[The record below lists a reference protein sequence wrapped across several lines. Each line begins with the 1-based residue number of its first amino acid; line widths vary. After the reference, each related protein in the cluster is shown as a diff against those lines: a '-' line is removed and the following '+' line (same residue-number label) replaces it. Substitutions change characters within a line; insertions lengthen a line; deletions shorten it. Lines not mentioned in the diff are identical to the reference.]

1 MTCGRRFAFAFAPPA
16 FLATLATMRS
26 PHALDQADP
35 LARFRAEFHLPPGR
49 IYLDG
54 NSLGLLSRRAEAHL
68 RRVLD
73 EWRTLGISG
82 WTDATPPWITLSE
95 TIAARLAPL
104 LGAAPDEVAVTGSTT
119 ANLHQLLATLFDPAA
134 PRRIIVADELNFP
147 SDLHALQS
155 HLRQRGLDPAQHLRL
170 VRSHDGRTLR
180 PADIL
185 AALTPDVQLLVLP
198 LVQFTSGQ
206 WLEAAALTR
215 AAQARGILIGFDCS
229 HSIGAVPHALDA
241 DGVDF
246 AFWCSYKY
254 LNAGPGAV
262 GGLYLNRRHFGRAP
276 GLAGWWGVR
285 PDRRFALSAAHEP
298 AAGAAALQV
307 GTPHLLSL
315 APLQGTLE
323 LIAEAGGIAALR
335 AKSLAQTAY
344 LTELVDAGLAGDGFS
359 LVSPRA
365 DAARGGH
372 ITLAHPDAWRICAA
386 LKAAGVV
393 PDFRPPDM
401 IRFAPAPLYTTFAE
415 CAEAIARLGEIM
427 RTKAHEK
434 FPATRPPVT

>member
-1 MTCGRRFAFAFAPPA
+1 
-16 FLATLATMRS
+16 MRS
-26 PHALDQADP
+26 AQALDQADP
-35 LARFRAEFHLPPGR
+35 LARFRAEFHLPSGQV
-49 IYLDG
+49 YLDG
-54 NSLGLLSRRAEAHL
+54 NSLGLLSRRAEGHL
-68 RRVLD
+68 QRVIG
-73 EWRTLGISG
+73 EWRALGISG
-82 WTDATPPWITLSE
+82 WTDAAPPWISLSE
-95 TIAARLAPL
+95 TIAAQLAPL
-104 LGAAPDEVAVTGSTT
+104 IGAASDEVAVTGSTT
-119 ANLHQLLATLFDPAA
+119 TNLHQLLATFFDPAN
-134 PRRIIVADELNFP
+134 PRNIIVADELNFP

-155 HLRQRGLDPAQHLRL
+155 HLRQRGLDPARHLRL

-185 AALTPDVQLLVLP
+185 AALAPDVQLLVLS

-206 WLEAAALTR
+206 LLDAAALTR
-215 AAQARGILIGFDCS
+215 AAHARGLLIGFDCS

-262 GGLYLNRRHFGRAP
+262 GGLYLNRRHFHRAP

-285 PDRRFALSAAHEP
+285 PDRRFALTALHEP
-298 AAGAAALQV
+298 AAGASALHI

-315 APLQGTLE
+315 APLAGSLE
-323 LIAEAGGIAALR
+323 IITEAGGIAALR
-335 AKSLAQTAY
+335 AKSLAQTTY
-344 LTELVDAGLAGDGFS
+344 LMEQVESELAGCGFA

-365 DAARGGH
+365 DAERGGH

-401 IRFAPAPLYTTFAE
+401 IRLAPAPLYTSFAD
-415 CAEAIARLGEIM
+415 CAEAIARLQKIM

-434 FPATRPPVT
+434 FSAARPIVT

>member
-1 MTCGRRFAFAFAPPA
+1 
-16 FLATLATMRS
+16 MRS
-26 PHALDQADP
+26 PHTLDQADP
-35 LARFRAEFHLPPGR
+35 LARFRAEFHLPPGQ

-54 NSLGLLSRRAEAHL
+54 NSLGPLSRRAEAHL
-68 RRVLD
+68 QRVLG

-82 WTDATPPWITLSE
+82 WTDARPPWVTLSE
-95 TIAARLAPL
+95 NIAAQLAPL

-119 ANLHQLLATLFDPAA
+119 TNLHQLLATLFDPSA
-134 PRRIIVADELNFP
+134 PRKVIVADELNFP

-170 VRSHDGRTLR
+170 VRSPDGRTLH
-180 PADIL
+180 PEDIL
-185 AALTPDVQLLVLP
+185 AALTPDVQLLVLS

-206 WLEAAALTR
+206 LLDAAALAR
-215 AAQARGILIGFDCS
+215 EARARGILLGFDCS
-229 HSIGAVPHALDA
+229 HSLGAVPHALDA

-285 PDRRFALSAAHEP
+285 PDRRFALSAQHEP
-298 AAGAAALQV
+298 AAGASALHL

-315 APLQGTLE
+315 APLQGSLE
-323 LIAEAGGIAALR
+323 IIAEAGGVAALR
-335 AKSLAQTAY
+335 AKSLAQTGY
-344 LTELVDAGLAGDGFS
+344 LLELADTELAGAGFS
-359 LVSPRA
+359 TVTPRA
-365 DAARGGH
+365 DRERGGH
-372 ITLAHPDAWRICAA
+372 VTLAHPDAWRICTA

-401 IRFAPAPLYTTFAE
+401 IRLAPAPLYTNFAE
-415 CAEAIARLGEIM
+415 CAEAVARLKEIM

-434 FPATRPPVT
+434 FPATRPLVT

>member
-1 MTCGRRFAFAFAPPA
+1 
-16 FLATLATMRS
+16 MRS
-26 PHALDQADP
+26 LPLEPGQRARAADAADP
-35 LARFRAEFHLPPGR
+35 LSRLRAEFYLPPGQ

-54 NSLGLLSRRAEAHL
+54 NSLGPLSRPAETHL
-68 RRVLD
+68 ARVLE
-73 EWRTLGISG
+73 EWRTLGIHG
-82 WTDATPPWITLSE
+82 WTDARPPWVTLSE
-95 TIAARLAPL
+95 TIAAQLAPL

-119 ANLHQLLATLFDPAA
+119 TNLHQLLATLFDPAG
-134 PRRIIVADELNFP
+134 PRRVIVADELNFP
-147 SDLHALQS
+147 SDLHALHS
-155 HLRQRGLDPAQHLRL
+155 HLRQRGLDPAQHLRF
-170 VRSHDGRTLR
+170 VRSRDGRMLD

-206 WLEAAALTR
+206 LLDAAALTR
-215 AAQARGILIGFDCS
+215 EAHDRGLLIGFDCS

-262 GGLYLNRRHFGRAP
+262 GGLYLNRRHLARAP

-285 PDRRFALSAAHEP
+285 PDRRFALSARHEP
-298 AAGAAALQV
+298 AAGAAALQI

-315 APLQGTLE
+315 APLAGALE
-323 LIAEAGGIAALR
+323 LIAAAGGIAPLR
-335 AKSLAQTAY
+335 AKSLALTSFLQE
-344 LTELVDAGLAGDGFS
+344 LVETELAGCGFT

-365 DAARGGH
+365 PAVRGGH
-372 ITLAHPDAWRICAA
+372 VTLAHPDAWRLCAA

-393 PDFRPPDM
+393 PDFRPPDL
-401 IRFAPAPLYTTFAE
+401 IRLAPAPLYTSFSE
-415 CAEAIARLGEIM
+415 CAEAVARLKAIL
-427 RTKAHEK
+427 RTQAHEK
-434 FPATRPPVT
+434 FPATRPLVT